1 MNIRS
6 VQFAPV
12 VTAPVLISIELL
24 EIFWF
29 AWPLAKHQEKD
40 DYGEDYPLEDGVGV
54 HGGITGGCLLEGRGH
69 GLLEAPRVGKL
80 AASIIL

>member
-1 MNIRS
+1 M
-6 VQFAPV
+6 QFAPV

-54 HGGITGGCLLEGRGH
+54 HGGITG
-69 GLLEAPRVGKL
+69 
-80 AASIIL
+80 